1 MIDWSS
7 VESLKAELRELGLTR
22 ASAEVRRDPHPPLDR
37 QAGGGSGTG
46 SPHPQPQN
54 HPKSVDNFST
64 HDKLLKPEDV
74 QVGGAHYKGL
84 AIQPMRYSMANN
96 LNACQHTA
104 IKYVTRYKDKG
115 TPIEDLRKAI
125 HCIELLI
132 QFELEDPNND
142 NNKNEHPENL
152 QGTAAKS

>member
-1 MIDWSS
+1 MSEWPDISDFEAYLS
-7 VESLKAELRELGLTR
+7 R
-22 ASAEVRRDPHPPLDR
+22 PHPPIDR
-37 QAGGGSGTG
+37 QAGEGSDTG

-64 HDKLLKPEDV
+64 LDKLLKPEDV

-84 AIQPMRYSMANN
+84 AIQPMRYSMLNG

-115 TPIEDLRKAI
+115 TPIEDLKKAI

-132 QFELEDPNND
+132 QFELEEQEERNTNEQIPNPISTPVGEGIQPD
-142 NNKNEHPENL
+142 
-152 QGTAAKS
+152 

>member
-1 MIDWSS
+1 MIKWPDLS
-7 VESLKAELRELGLTR
+7 ELDEFMSR
-22 ASAEVRRDPHPPLDR
+22 PHPPSDR
-37 QAGGGSGTG
+37 QAGEGSETG
-46 SPHPQPQN
+46 SPPPQPQN

-64 HDKLLKPEDV
+64 LAENT
-74 QVGGAHYKGL
+74 QVGGSHYKGL
-84 AIQPMRYSMANN
+84 RIQPMRYSMLNN

-142 NNKNEHPENL
+142 NNKNEHPANL